1 MFSFN
6 PIGSDKFLNWLESI
20 KTSYDQES
28 LDKIISNALNIGR
41 LSLKHANEINSFEE
55 SGIKELIQ
63 TSIADV
69 GIMDQVSTLITEI
82 KSLGINTEGSTKK
95 GKSAEMIL
103 RNKLQTSIPEWKFTD
118 TSGTNSSGDIIAE
131 KGQDRIVVEVKNYTN
146 SVPSKE
152 ITKFYRDLDT
162 MTPNAAL
169 FISISSGITG
179 MGNYECEYRMCGSK
193 RIPIIFV
200 SHAGISCSAG
210 IIAFLLLTK
219 LITNEEISVINDEL
233 AIIEDSIIQKLE
245 CVVGDSVERLNIMDN
260 EISRVRSDY
269 AESRRKITN
278 LLDDSYKALLT
289 LEVSFKSE
297 VQIICK
303 AFNDLDF
310 YSFATNS
317 SEEKLKSS
325 NIPNFISTKIQ
336 KNGYNELFSAIKEHN
351 ENNKSQQIV
360 SFISQGEIVIKEK
373 NNQLTI
379 AKTCEKPQSLQLVYA
394 NLPTDGM
401 DIAYGYEVVS
411 ASGMVYFNLN
421 KIKND
426 IGREKLISRLYLL
439 KNKNNI

>member
-6 PIGSDKFLNWLESI
+6 PVGSDKFLNWLESI
-20 KTSYDQES
+20 KDSHDQS
-28 LDKIISNALNIGR
+28 SIDKIISNALNIGR
-41 LSLKHANEINSFEE
+41 LSLKHANEINAFEE

-63 TSIADV
+63 NSITDV

-103 RNKLQTSIPEWKFTD
+103 RNKLQTSIPEWKFID
-118 TSGTNSSGDIIAE
+118 TSGTNSSGDILAE
-131 KGQDRIVVEVKNYTN
+131 KEKDRIIVEVKNYTN
-146 SVPSKE
+146 SVPTKE
-152 ITKFYRDLDT
+152 LTKFYRDLDT

-169 FISISSGITG
+169 FISVSSGITG

-210 IIAFLLLTK
+210 IVAFLLLTK
-219 LITNEEISVINDEL
+219 LITNEEVILSNNDMM
-233 AIIEDSIIQKLE
+233 IIEDSIIQKLE
-245 CVVGDSVERLNIMDN
+245 CVVNNSIEKLTSMDN

-297 VQIICK
+297 LHIICK
-303 AFNDLDF
+303 TFNDLDF
-310 YSFATNS
+310 FSFSSNS
-317 SEEKLKSS
+317 EEEKLKIS
-325 NIPNFISTKIQ
+325 NISNFLSTKTQ
-336 KNGYNELFSAIKEHN
+336 KTGYNELFTAISTHN
-351 ENNKSQQIV
+351 QNNKENK
-360 SFISQGEIVIKEK
+360 ISLFTSNGEVIIK
-373 NNQLTI
+373 NKNTQLTI
-379 AKTCEKPQSLQLVYA
+379 AKTCEKPQSLQLIYA

-401 DIAYGYEVVS
+401 NIAYGYEIV
-411 ASGMVYFNLN
+411 ATSGMVYFNLN

-426 IGREKLISRLYLL
+426 IGREKLLVRLLYL
-439 KNKNNI
+439 ITSITE